1 MVIYLNNAAT
11 SWPKPESVGWNMS
24 DFISYG
30 GANHARGSTSPRD
43 METMSL
49 VLLCREKIAELFK
62 GHEGADS
69 RYVTFTSNITESLNI
84 VIKGFVRPG
93 MRILT
98 SSMEHNSVIRPLR
111 EMEHL
116 GARVDVLPCDA
127 TGYLREKT
135 FEEALQTPVDLFVL
149 SHASNVSGTLQ
160 NLPFFAEMCARE
172 KIPLVLD
179 SAQTAG
185 DIPINTAELQLAAL
199 CFTGHKGLLGPQGIG
214 GVVWHPEFASRCT
227 PLMTGGTGSFSHE
240 KDHPTAMPDKFEAG
254 TPNLPGLAGLLAA
267 LEWIDSQGLEKIHAK
282 KNYLTQMLLEGLHNL
297 QGIEFYG
304 PDTETPRMSVV
315 SINIDGMD
323 NATAAQQLSSNWG
336 IETRPGLHCSPLA
349 HQTLGTYPQGTL
361 RLSPGFFNTEEEI
374 EHAVSGIGVLSRSA
388 SDHFF

>member
-135 FEEALQTPVDLFVL
+135 FEEALQTPADLFVL

-199 CFTGHKGLLGPQGIG
+199 CFTGSALVRTCRALNSI
-214 GVVWHPEFASRCT
+214 VWFLASAR
-227 PLMTGGTGSFSHE
+227 
-240 KDHPTAMPDKFEAG
+240 
-254 TPNLPGLAGLLAA
+254 
-267 LEWIDSQGLEKIHAK
+267 
-282 KNYLTQMLLEGLHNL
+282 
-297 QGIEFYG
+297 
-304 PDTETPRMSVV
+304 
-315 SINIDGMD
+315 
-323 NATAAQQLSSNWG
+323 
-336 IETRPGLHCSPLA
+336 
-349 HQTLGTYPQGTL
+349 
-361 RLSPGFFNTEEEI
+361 SPGP
-374 EHAVSGIGVLSRSA
+374 RPRW
-388 SDHFF
+388 